1 MGKCFLYT
9 PAEKVDTSCW
19 SGEEAEKMI
28 TTVIL
33 SIVAMAGLFLLL
45 LSAVAFI
52 QDKRFFTSAPKEIQ
66 AVIKEREE
74 RFPGAH
80 ALGWLLMAL
89 SLMIMV
95 GAFAFGG
102 WDGIIKGFTFWQFFQ
117 RFLTMLWLL
126 KAFDILFFDL
136 FLLCHSNFFSHF
148 YPEIKEYVGPQQFG
162 FNRQSHMIQ
171 IAVCPAVA
179 LLSAACTLLF

>member
-1 MGKCFLYT
+1 
-9 PAEKVDTSCW
+9 
-19 SGEEAEKMI
+19 MI

-33 SIVAMAGLFLLL
+33 SFVAMAGLFLLL

-52 QDKRFFTSAPKEIQ
+52 QDKCFFTSAPKEIQ

-95 GAFAFGG
+95 GAFTFGS
-102 WDGIIKGFTFWQFFQ
+102 WNGIIKGFTFWQFFQ
-117 RFLTMLWLL
+117 RFL
-126 KAFDILFFDL
+126 
-136 FLLCHSNFFSHF
+136 N
-148 YPEIKEYVGPQQFG
+148 
-162 FNRQSHMIQ
+162 
-171 IAVCPAVA
+171 
-179 LLSAACTLLF
+179 AAASKSFQYLVF